1 MKVKRMLC
9 ASALAAGVGLA
20 GLLGTGIATANAA
33 PAPTT
38 PTVKQLSS
46 DKIKPTHHQK
56 KEIGKQAEKQA
67 KHSGL
72 TVS

>member
-1 MKVKRMLC
+1 MKLTRILC
-9 ASALAAGVGLA
+9 ASSVAAGIGLA
-20 GLLGTGIATANAA
+20 GLLGTGIAMANAA
-33 PAPTT
+33 PAPAT
-38 PTVKQLSS
+38 PTVKQVSS